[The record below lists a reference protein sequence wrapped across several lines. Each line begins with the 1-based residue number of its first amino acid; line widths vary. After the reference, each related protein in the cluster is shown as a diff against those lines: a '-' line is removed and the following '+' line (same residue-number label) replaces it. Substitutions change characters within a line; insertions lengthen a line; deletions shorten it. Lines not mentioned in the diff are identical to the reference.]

1 MVRGDEEET
10 ELWSETMDGGSR
22 EGALEVSEKAGDVKG
37 ASTGRLRAGRV
48 YRGASWWWEYDEAVE
63 QDSLREGAD
72 DCVQEVKGLSWE
84 MEENRERMMGLLASE
99 ARW

>member
-1 MVRGDEEET
+1 M
-10 ELWSETMDGGSR
+10 
-22 EGALEVSEKAGDVKG
+22 
-37 ASTGRLRAGRV
+37 
-48 YRGASWWWEYDEAVE
+48 E

-99 ARW
+99 ARWYGGSMRPLAVRE